1 MSTSSTSDRT
11 GGRLAGRTTLITGAS
26 RGIGAAVARRFAVEG
41 AAVVVSHEP
50 QPERTTEAEAVVAE
64 ILADGGRAT
73 AVPADLTEPAQIT
86 ELVAAAADWG
96 GGLDVVVA
104 NAAAE
109 ARDVWHEI
117 TVERWDLIQAVNVR
131 GTFLLAQQA
140 HPHLQASDH
149 ASFIAVTS
157 VMAETGQPGAL
168 HYSASKAGII
178 GLVRGLAFEVG
189 AEGIRVNA
197 VMPGAIRTEHE
208 ESLSPDPVAVAANI
222 LPKQALQRRGL
233 ADDLPGAFLFLAS
246 DDSAFVT
253 GQIVTVD
260 GGWVLR

>member
-1 MSTSSTSDRT
+1 MASSSTADRT
-11 GGRLAGRTTLITGAS
+11 GRLVGRTALVTGAS
-26 RGIGAAVARRFAVEG
+26 RGIGAAVARRFAAEG

-50 QPERTTEAEAVVAE
+50 RPDRTAEAGDVVDD
-64 ILADGGRAT
+64 ILAAGGRAT
-73 AVPADLTEPAQIT
+73 ARAADLTDPDAIT
-86 ELVAAAADWG
+86 ELVAGAADWG

-109 ARDVWHEI
+109 SRDVWHEI
-117 TVERWDLIQAVNVR
+117 TVEQWDLIQAVNVR

-140 HPHLQASDH
+140 HPHLRAS
-149 ASFIAVTS
+149 AYPSFIAVTS
-157 VMAETGQPGAL
+157 VMADTGLPGAL
-168 HYSASKAGII
+168 HYTTSKAGII
-178 GLVRGLAFEVG
+178 GLVRGLAHEVG
-189 AEGIRVNA
+189 HEGIRVNA

-208 ESLSPDPVAVAANI
+208 ESLSPDPAVPAARF
-222 LPKQALQRRGL
+222 LPKQALQRRGV

>member
-1 MSTSSTSDRT
+1 MSTSTLSDPS
-11 GGRLAGRTTLITGAS
+11 GRLAGRTALVTGGS
-26 RGIGAAVARRFAVEG
+26 RGIGAAVAKRFAAEG
-41 AAVVVSHEP
+41 AGVVVSHEP
-50 QPERTTEAEAVVAE
+50 RPDRTAEAASVVAA

-73 AVPADLTEPAQIT
+73 AVAADLSEPDQIAA
-86 ELVAAAADWG
+86 LVPAAADWG

-131 GTFLLAQQA
+131 GTFLLAKHA
-140 HPHLQASDH
+140 HPYLQASDH
-149 ASFIAVTS
+149 ASVIAVTS

-189 AEGIRVNA
+189 DEGIRVNA

-208 ESLSPDPVAVAANI
+208 AALSPDPDAVAERI
-222 LPKQALQRRGL
+222 LPKQALQRRGV
-233 ADDLPGAFLFLAS
+233 AEDLPGAFLFLAS

>member
-1 MSTSSTSDRT
+1 MSTSSPSEST
-11 GGRLAGRTTLITGAS
+11 GRLAGRTALITGAS
-26 RGIGAAVARRFAVEG
+26 RGIGAAVARRFAAEG
-41 AAVVVSHEP
+41 AAVAVSHEP
-50 QPERTTEAEAVVAE
+50 RRDRAEEAEAVVAE
-64 ILADGGRAT
+64 LVAAGHRA
-73 AVPADLTEPAQIT
+73 AAFPADLAEPGDVAA
-86 ELVAAAADWG
+86 LVAAAAEWG
-96 GGLDVVVA
+96 AGLDVVVA

-131 GTFLLAQQA
+131 GTFLLAKHA
-140 HPHLQASDH
+140 HPHLLASQH

-157 VMAETGQPGAL
+157 VMTETGQPGAL

-178 GLVRGLAFEVG
+178 GLVRALAFEVG
-189 AEGIRVNA
+189 GEGIRVNA

-208 ESLSPDPVAVAANI
+208 EGLSPDPAAVAERI